1 VSGESDTEISQGDSI
16 RFNPPGLNHDRRIG
30 TVDEIFDNELHDVIL
45 HVTDEY
51 GTRYQF
57 SYAAIVEVL

>member
-1 VSGESDTEISQGDSI
+1 MSDRDDTEISQGDSI
-16 RFNPPGLNHDRRIG
+16 RFNPPGLNRDRRIG
-30 TVDEIFDNELHDVIL
+30 TVDEIFDNELHGVIL

-57 SYAAIVEVL
+57 SHAAIVEVL